1 MNFEALYSPAARRLR
16 PSIIR
21 ALLSLV
27 REPGVIS
34 LAGGTPDSNLFDLER
49 YAEIAGRVTREEGRL
64 ALQYGETQGLPALRE
79 QVSLYLE
86 GRGVK
91 IPPEQVLITNGSQQG
106 IDLLCRLFLGPGDA
120 LAMEEPGYLGAING
134 FRNLGAEIIPLKLRD
149 EEGLDPAQVEEC
161 LGAWKGP
168 RPKLLY
174 LTPTFQNPTGACLG
188 PARRAALAE
197 LAARHSLLLVEDDP
211 YGEISFDGPPPSPV
225 TAIDRSGHCLFLG
238 SFSKMSVPGLRL
250 GWAAGPADVIRSLT
264 LAKESTDICT
274 SVLGQA
280 IGAEFL
286 KGGHLRATLP
296 SLVAAYRKRRDVLH
310 AALLRHLPK
319 GSRLTRAGGGFFLWA
334 ELPERLNTLD
344 LFKAAVAAKVAYV
357 PGAPFYSTEGAGLHS
372 MRLSFCAVEEPK
384 LEEGARR
391 LGEVLKQAGAAV
403 AAPGTHPDL
412 TECPA

>member
-1 MNFEALYSPAARRLR
+1 MMNFEALYSPAARRLR

-49 YAEIAGRVTREEGRL
+49 YSGIAARVTRDEGRL
-64 ALQYGETQGLPALRE
+64 CLQYGETQGYLALRE
-79 QVSLYLE
+79 QVSAYLA

-91 IPPEQVLITNGSQQG
+91 IGPDQVLITNGSQQG

-134 FRNLGAEIIPLKLRD
+134 FRNLGAQILPLPLSD
-149 EEGLDPAQVEEC
+149 DEGLDPRAVDAA
-161 LGAWKGP
+161 LDAWNGP
-168 RPKLLY
+168 KPKLLY

-188 PARRAALAE
+188 PARRAALAD
-197 LAARHSLLLVEDDP
+197 LAARHGLLLVEDDP
-211 YGEISFDGPPPSPV
+211 YGEISFDGPPPTPI
-225 TAIDRSGHCLFLG
+225 TASDRTGNCLFLG

-250 GWAAGPADVIRSLT
+250 GWAAGPAEVIRTMT

-280 IGAEFL
+280 VGAEFL
-286 KGGHLRATLP
+286 RGGHLKATLP
-296 SLVAAYRKRRDVLH
+296 ALVDAYRSRRDVLH
-310 AALLRHLPK
+310 AALLRHLPA
-319 GSRLTRAGGGFFLWA
+319 GSRLTRARGGFFLWA
-334 ELPERLNTLD
+334 ELPQGLDTLD
-344 LFKAAVAAKVAYV
+344 LFQAAVAAKVAYV
-357 PGAPFYSTEGAGLHS
+357 PGAPFYPTEGAGLRS

-391 LGEVLKQAGAAV
+391 LGEVLRLAAAGAPV
-403 AAPGTHPDL
+403 AKPDL
-412 TECPA
+412 TDCLA